1 MALANPSLKF
11 IEMKKIEIDVTK
23 KIVEIEC
30 SNCGK
35 TFIENF
41 DDLEVKGTVKCP
53 HCGQEY
59 FVKLK
64 K

>member
-1 MALANPSLKF
+1 MN
-11 IEMKKIEIDVTK
+11 KIVIDITN

-35 TFIENF
+35 LFIESF
-41 DDLEVKGTVKCP
+41 DDLANNGTVTCP

-59 FVKLK
+59 LIKLK
-64 K
+64 N